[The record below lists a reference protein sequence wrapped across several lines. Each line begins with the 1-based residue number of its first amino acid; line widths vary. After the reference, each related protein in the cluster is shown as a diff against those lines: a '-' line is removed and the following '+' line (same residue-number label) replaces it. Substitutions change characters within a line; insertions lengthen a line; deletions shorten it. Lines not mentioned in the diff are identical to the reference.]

1 MTSSEDQDINL
12 LKRQIVQLKKSIQS
26 LKFKNSKIYRVL
38 NIFNIITFILFFQYA
53 ILYFF
58 SINRST
64 VNNRDISFKSGSQLN
79 DISKIYVLYFN
90 YNNYTFRVKIN
101 KQLPQYYQSK
111 NITIVKDLVFN
122 IPQKIQFDND
132 NRWFIVTQ
140 SLPVLT
146 ICCIMLFITIIS
158 YIYRLNDIPNSL
170 FSLTFF
176 NSISVLGIIFYTLY
190 FHNFF

>member
-1 MTSSEDQDINL
+1 MTSSEDQDLNL

-26 LKFKNSKIYRVL
+26 LKFKNSKIYRAL
-38 NIFNIITFILFFQYA
+38 NIFNIIAFILFFQYA
-53 ILYFF
+53 VLYFF

-64 VNNRDISFKSGSQLN
+64 VNNSDISFKSGSQLN

-101 KQLPQYYQSK
+101 KQLPRYYQSK